1 MPYPDILNPELIDR
15 IPLSART
22 VLDVGCGAGALGAE
36 YKRRNPRARYLG
48 IELDPD
54 AARLAATRLDEVA
67 CIDVEAEP
75 LPFGGTLFDC
85 ILYGDVLEHLRDP
98 WAVLAVQARQLSPD
112 GVVVIC
118 MPNAEHWSFVERLLR
133 GTWTYEPQGLF
144 DATHL
149 RWFTPET
156 TRQALARAGLVP
168 CDVAAR
174 VFDRAMAERFANAMA
189 PALKALGI
197 DPQGYL
203 TRSAPLQ
210 HVWRA
215 RRRAPERLQV
225 VSTILPP
232 VGGVSE
238 VRVTEPMRA
247 LATDPAIATSVI
259 ESFEPGP
266 RPEDMPGI
274 FVLHRPRLVG
284 EPGLAALRQA
294 MSAGHVVVCEFDD
307 NPEHLPPLQRPDM
320 FNFTGVHAVQTTTPA
335 LAEVLR
341 RYNPEIAVFPNAVA
355 RVPDV
360 ANHASRTRQT
370 LFFGGINREDEWPP
384 YIAALNRVA
393 ALAGERLHF
402 SIVADRGLFD
412 ALETPHKSF
421 TPLCD
426 YETYQQLLA
435 RSEICFMPLADTPFN
450 RCKSD
455 LKFIEAASLRV
466 TALASPT
473 VYAGSLVDGETGI
486 LFRDEEELAQ
496 RLLRLVANPEI
507 GQAIAEAAR
516 AKVLRERMLADQ
528 VSSRI
533 AWYRSLWARREAL
546 HAALLARVPD
556 LATVLAGA

>member
-1 MPYPDILNPELIDR
+1 MPYPDVLNPELIDR
-15 IPLSART
+15 IPLTART
-22 VLDVGCGAGALGAE
+22 VLDVGCGSGALGLE
-36 YKRRNPRARYLG
+36 YKRRNPHARYFG

-54 AARLAATRLDEVA
+54 AAHLAATRLDALARV
-67 CIDVEAEP
+67 DVEAEP
-75 LPFGGTLFDC
+75 LPFGDTVFDC

-98 WAVLAVQARQLSPD
+98 WTVLAAQTRKLAPD

-133 GTWTYEPQGLF
+133 GTWDYERQGLF

-156 TRQALARAGLVP
+156 TSRALARAGLLP
-168 CDVAAR
+168 CDVVAR
-174 VFDRAMAERFANAMA
+174 VFDGQAAERFANAMV
-189 PALKALGI
+189 PALRALGI
-197 DPQGYL
+197 DPQAYL
-203 TRSAPLQ
+203 TRAAPLQ

-215 RRRAPERLQV
+215 RRTVPPRMQI

-247 LATDPAIATSVI
+247 LATDPSVVTSVI
-259 ESFEPGP
+259 TQFDPGE
-266 RPEDMPGI
+266 RPEDIPGI
-274 FVLHRPRLVG
+274 FILHRPRLVG
-284 EPGLAALRQA
+284 DAGLAALRQA
-294 MSAGHVVVCEFDD
+294 MAAGHVVVCEFDD
-307 NPEHLPPLQRPDM
+307 NPDHLAALQRSDM
-320 FNFTGVHAVQTTTPA
+320 FNFVGADAVQTTTPA

-341 RYNPEIAVFPNAVA
+341 RYNPEIAIFPNAIA
-355 RVPDV
+355 RVPEV
-360 ANHASRTRQT
+360 VNHANPDRQT

-384 YIAALNRVA
+384 YLDALNRVA

-426 YETYQQLLA
+426 YETYQALLA
-435 RSEICFMPLADTPFN
+435 RSEICFMPLGDTSFN

-455 LKFIEAASLRV
+455 LKFIEAASMRV

-473 VYAGSLVDGETGI
+473 VYAASIADGGTGI
-486 LFRDEEELAQ
+486 LFRNADELAQ
-496 RLLRLVANPEI
+496 RLLRLVANPDI
-507 GQAIAEAAR
+507 GRAIGDAAR

-528 VSSRI
+528 VANRL
-533 AWYRSLWARREAL
+533 AWYRSLWARRAEL
-546 HAALLARVPD
+546 RAAAAARVPD
-556 LATVLAGA
+556 LTRAAVTA

>member
-22 VLDVGCGAGALGAE
+22 VLDVGCGGGALGAE
-36 YKRRNPRARYLG
+36 YKRRNPRARYFG

-54 AARLAATRLDEVA
+54 AARLAATRLDAVA
-67 CIDVEAEP
+67 AVNVETDP
-75 LPFGGTLFDC
+75 LPFGDTRFDC

-98 WAVLAVQARQLSPD
+98 WSVLGEHARQLSPE
-112 GVVVIC
+112 GVVIIC

-133 GTWTYEPQGLF
+133 GTWDYERQGLF

-156 TRQALARAGLVP
+156 TRHALARAGLVA
-168 CDVAAR
+168 CDVVPR
-174 VFDRAMAERFANAMA
+174 VFDGAEAERFANAMV
-189 PALKALGI
+189 PALRALGI
-197 DPQGYL
+197 DPQAYL
-203 TRSAPLQ
+203 TRAAPLQ

-215 RRRAPERLQV
+215 RRTAPQRLQV
-225 VSTILPP
+225 VSTSLPP

-247 LATDPAIATSVI
+247 LATDPAIVASVI
-259 ESFEPGP
+259 EDLDPGP
-266 RPEDMPGI
+266 RPDDIPGI

-284 EPGLAALRQA
+284 EAGVAQLRQA
-294 MSAGHVVVCEFDD
+294 MAAGHVVVCEFDD
-307 NPEHLPPLQRPDM
+307 HPDYIPALQHPEVL
-320 FNFTGVHAVQTTTPA
+320 NFTGVHAVQTTTPA

-341 RYNPEIAVFPNAVA
+341 RYNPEIGVFPNAIA

-360 ANHASRTRQT
+360 INHANPGRQT
-370 LFFGGINREDEWPP
+370 LFFGGINRENEWPP
-384 YIAALNRVA
+384 YIDALNRVA
-393 ALAGERLHF
+393 TLAGGRLHF

-426 YETYQQLLA
+426 YETYQDVLA
-435 RSEICFMPLADTPFN
+435 RSEICFMPLSDTPFN

-473 VYAGSLVDGETGI
+473 VYAGSIADGETGV
-486 LFRDEEELAQ
+486 LFRDADELAQ
-496 RLLRLVANPEI
+496 RLVRLIANPDI
-507 GQAIAEAAR
+507 GRAIADTAR
-516 AKVLRERMLADQ
+516 ARVLRERMLADQ
-528 VSSRI
+528 VASRI
-533 AWYRSLWARREAL
+533 AWYRSLWARRAEL
-546 HAALLARVPD
+546 RAALAARVPELGGTD
-556 LATVLAGA
+556 ARA